1 MIFFSLLRF
10 FLLFSFIL
18 ISSIVELL
26 LSTCMF
32 LLGLSLLFW
41 LVMMIGRMVF
51 ELLIFCRKVM
61 KFYGVVVFC
70 HGG

>member
-1 MIFFSLLRF
+1 MIFFSLLSS

-32 LLGLSLLFW
+32 LLGLSLLFC
-41 LVMMIGRMVF
+41 LVMMIGMVF
-51 ELLIFCRKVM
+51 GLLIFCRKVM
-61 KFYGVVVFC
+61 KFYGVVVFS